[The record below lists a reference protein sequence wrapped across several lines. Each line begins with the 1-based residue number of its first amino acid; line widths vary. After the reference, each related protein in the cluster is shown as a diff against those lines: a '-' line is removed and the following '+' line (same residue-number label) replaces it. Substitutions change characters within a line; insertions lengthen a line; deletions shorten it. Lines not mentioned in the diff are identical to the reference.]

1 METTIDTAQLQ
12 ARLEEFLARAARGER
27 IVVRGEDGRSV
38 ALGPV
43 EPATAAGS
51 SPDGVRRRHRS
62 DPTVAEVLAEDR
74 GA

>member
-1 METTIDTAQLQ
+1 MAITIDAAQLQ

-38 ALGPV
+38 SLGPAETAATAEV
-43 EPATAAGS
+43 PAT
-51 SPDGVRRRHRS
+51 GVRRRHRS
-62 DPTVAEVLAEDR
+62 ARTVAEVLAEDR

>member
-38 ALGPV
+38 AFGPV

-51 SPDGVRRRHRS
+51 SPAGVRRRHRS
-62 DPTVAEVLAEDR
+62 ARTVAEVLAEDR